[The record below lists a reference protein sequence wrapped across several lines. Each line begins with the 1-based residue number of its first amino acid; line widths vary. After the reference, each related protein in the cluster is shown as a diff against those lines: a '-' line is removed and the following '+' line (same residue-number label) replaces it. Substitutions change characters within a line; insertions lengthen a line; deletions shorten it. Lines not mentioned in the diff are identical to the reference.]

1 MRKLS
6 CTKEKALNR
15 SCILVSI
22 KGPPTES
29 FCSRLV
35 FFHGRV
41 MQAKENPC
49 WKAEPGTLWG
59 DGPESPRATLAVLRL
74 QEISLSPQL
83 RSCIYFSS
91 SLNIHVISAS
101 FVQSRT
107 VSAYCLSLNKTN
119 VVFSVLKADILVGRS
134 RKNKLKRN

>member
-15 SCILVSI
+15 SCILVL
-22 KGPPTES
+22 KGHQLNPS
-29 FCSRLV
+29 AADWS
-35 FFHGRV
+35 FHGRV

-74 QEISLSPQL
+74 QETSLSPQL

-101 FVQSRT
+101 FVQSST
-107 VSAYCLSLNKTN
+107 VSAYCLSLNKAN